1 MNFGEHYTPTL
12 TEAEG
17 RDGPI
22 VLDWPDGTPDTC
34 IVSKVVLLEMVDQ
47 LNDLRAIK
55 RAMRKVAQ

>member
-1 MNFGEHYTPTL
+1 MRFGEHYTPIL

-22 VLDWPDGTPDTC
+22 VIDWPDGTPDTC
-34 IVSKVVLLEMVDQ
+34 IVAKEVLLEIVDQ

-55 RAMRKVAQ
+55 RVMRKEGQ